1 VLETLEGM
9 PEGVVGIRA
18 TGRVTGDDYR
28 TVFVSALD
36 RALEQGGKARLLY
49 ELGGDYEGYDAGGL
63 WQDLRLGATHFTSFE
78 RIAVVTDID
87 WIEHAVRI
95 FGVLI
100 PGEVRV
106 FGLAER
112 EAAVDWVAG

>member
-1 VLETLEGM
+1 VLETLEGL

-36 RALEQGGKARLLY
+36 RALEQGG
-49 ELGGDYEGYDAGGL
+49 
-63 WQDLRLGATHFTSFE
+63 
-78 RIAVVTDID
+78 
-87 WIEHAVRI
+87 
-95 FGVLI
+95 VLI
-100 PGEVRV
+100 PREVRV

-112 EAAVDWVAG
+112 DAAVDWVAGQCSAARGPMRPPALSPCRLCSSRSARRR

>member
-78 RIAVVTDID
+78 RIA
-87 WIEHAVRI
+87 
-95 FGVLI
+95 LI
-100 PGEVRV
+100 PGEVRL
-106 FGLAER
+106 FGLADR
-112 EAAVDWVAG
+112 DAAVDWVAG